1 MKKFN
6 KVVEIK
12 DGLIFDDGTIL
23 TSYHDQ
29 DCCEIHELDFSNIE
43 LNEFDGLEFNLD
55 PANDGEAFF
64 RRIPEYGIELI
75 PVKGHSVKIPGYGY
89 NNGYYSDNL
98 EISLTRPG
106 EECIYFDITEC
117 QEQKDY

>member
-1 MKKFN
+1 MVKA
-6 KVVEIK
+6 ITT
-12 DGLIFDDGTIL
+12 DGEVAVFDLFGRQMMSATL
-23 TSYHDQ
+23 LEG
-29 DCCEIHELDFSNIE
+29 CAELDFSNIE

-55 PANDGEAFF
+55 PANDGAAFF

-106 EECIYFDITEC
+106 EECIYFNIT
-117 QEQKDY
+117 KL